1 MSASQPVSNWWY
13 LLPIIFG
20 IIGGI
25 IAWFRFRKT
34 HPNKAR
40 MFIIVGLV
48 LTLVLGVAGDYLV
61 DPWFEEFEQ
70 VNQWCAAE
78 FDKLFFE
85 DGDINSTVMI
95 ENYCFTYFEDWKHSS
110 QAYTDGTA
118 EKYLNSI
125 DTSIQEI
132 VQHNVLRES
141 ELP

>member
-20 IIGGI
+20 IVGGI

-34 HPNKAR
+34 HPSKAR
-40 MFIIVGLV
+40 MFIIVGLL
-48 LTLVLGVAGDYLV
+48 LTLVFGVAGDYLI

-70 VNQWCAAE
+70 INQWCATE

-95 ENYCFTYFEDWKHSS
+95 ENHCFTYFEDWKHSS

-118 EKYLNSI
+118 EKYLNNI
-125 DTSIQEI
+125 DTSVQEI
-132 VQHNVLRES
+132 VQHNVLREL